1 MQEAQK
7 RAVRFRKQNGSY
19 RHTQETIAKLS
30 ESTANQIAAG
40 TISRVSQIE
49 DVVAQELTGRGLD
62 FVRQFGIRNPSTGR
76 YVACVDFY
84 LPAYRLAIEVNG
96 TFWHADPRF
105 YDRGNLAPAQRRT
118 IERYSRKVNILSQS
132 GIKLAEIWE
141 HDLKQS
147 VSDSVDNALAGLIT

>member
-1 MQEAQK
+1 MIRVGIGGWDFEDW
-7 RAVRFRKQNGSY
+7 RTSFYPPG
-19 RHTQETIAKLS
+19 LS
-30 ESTANQIAAG
+30 KNDALRYA
-40 TISRVSQIE
+40 SRV
-49 DVVAQELTGRGLD
+49 LT
-62 FVRQFGIRNPSTGR
+62 T
-76 YVACVDFY
+76 
-84 LPAYRLAIEVNG
+84 IEVNG